1 MLFYIDMK
9 IVKVPRYVSQPQ
21 SISENIDVP
30 LLKSLWCL
38 VIVLQPLLPL
48 LYTVLLV
55 FDAMI
60 REEYFYSPFLTQRM
74 FIEYVSLIRRTNQ
87 EGCLPSFVQRDI
99 NNNHQIQS
107 HHASMLQWNVEEY
120 A

>member
-55 FDAMI
+55 FEAIDTRRI
-60 REEYFYSPFLTQRM
+60 FL
-74 FIEYVSLIRRTNQ
+74 
-87 EGCLPSFVQRDI
+87 LPI
-99 NNNHQIQS
+99 PN
-107 HHASMLQWNVEEY
+107 AKNVY
-120 A
+120 